1 VWRGPRLAGWLN
13 YCFRFPAPIGGGGG
27 VGKVGERGRIS
38 GVEERDRFFWGRLGF
53 VGVVPSGEM
62 SGGVSWI
69 RLMDELPYV

>member
-1 VWRGPRLAGWLN
+1 VEGAAAGWLAQLLFSVSRAN
-13 YCFRFPAPIGGGGG
+13 RGGGG